1 MRRTTVLVA
10 DSRPRGRARRR
21 AALEESGLEVCAE
34 VANAADAVGV
44 AGRQAPDICLI
55 DAHLDDVVAA
65 AAGIKTR
72 APASRVVIGGGTAN
86 GQVLDALAAG
96 ASGYLVGRDPT
107 RLAHVLERV
116 RDGEVAIPRA
126 LVATLVSEYRRRG
139 ARARLAAELAARGVQ
154 LTSREWE
161 VLELLGESY
170 PTAEIARRLG
180 VSPVTVRSHVASVV
194 RKLGVADR
202 DAARRVIAHTAAF
215 ERRRT
220 RREPRSGLEPVHGPT
235 QATGLTTPPLLGA
248 PKLGAPSE
256 PSAR

>member
-72 APASRVVIGGGTAN
+72 APASRVVIVGGTAN

-126 LVATLVSEYRRRG
+126 SPPSFPSTAAGVRVPVLPRSSPRG
-139 ARARLAAELAARGVQ
+139 ACSSLPANGKSSSSSA
-154 LTSREWE
+154 
-161 VLELLGESY
+161 
-170 PTAEIARRLG
+170 
-180 VSPVTVRSHVASVV
+180 SH
-194 RKLGVADR
+194 
-202 DAARRVIAHTAAF
+202 
-215 ERRRT
+215 T
-220 RREPRSGLEPVHGPT
+220 RRQRSRGGWP
-235 QATGLTTPPLLGA
+235 
-248 PKLGAPSE
+248 
-256 PSAR
+256 